1 MPFSG
6 IFQWIQ
12 KCFAVTLTYLH
23 TNKFCSGMWKFIK
36 WRNMC
41 GKLASYGRYHDN
53 RTPPPPPPAEKLP
66 KYNIVKI
73 NSFISICY
81 ELKYLIHLEFSFKT
95 FRGTKKRGSNVIFFI
110 LKLIKGHEPDM
121 VYHRPVVCFCRPC
134 FS

>member
-12 KCFAVTLTYLH
+12 KLFAVTLTYLH
-23 TNKFCSGMWKFIK
+23 TNKFCSGMWKYVK

-53 RTPPPPPPAEKLP
+53 RNPPMEKLP
-66 KYNIVKI
+66 KYNIVRK

-81 ELKYLIHLEFSFKT
+81 ELIYFIHLEM
-95 FRGTKKRGSNVIFFI
+95 
-110 LKLIKGHEPDM
+110 LL
-121 VYHRPVVCFCRPC
+121 
-134 FS
+134 